1 MRFRPLLTASLA
13 VLLLSITLPVQAQ
26 TKGGCANGVCAFPQD
41 ETANKEETIDDVDRQ
56 FQRMLQG
63 EAGNK
68 DDAGKGKMSGMGKM
82 NGMNMAAMMQN
93 CPCMKMMGMMMRQQ
107 GGGMMPGMDHGT
119 MDMTAPKN

>member
-13 VLLLSITLPVQAQ
+13 VLLFAFALPIQAQ

-41 ETANKEETIDDVDRQ
+41 ETANKDETIDDVDRQ

-63 EAGNK
+63 ETNNKAAAGT
-68 DDAGKGKMSGMGKM
+68 GQMGGMGKM
-82 NGMNMAAMMQN
+82 GGMNMTAMMQN

-107 GGGMMPGMDHGT
+107 GGGAMPGMDHGT
-119 MDMTAPKN
+119 MDMSAPKN